1 MFRIKKSTKIIAAV
15 LTAVVVIGAGV
26 GLWWKFSTKAKQIQ
40 AGVISDEQIKKN
52 LDSKLIKTRQNK
64 QKAAVKKY
72 QAVAVDNRYT
82 LTNPYVKVDPYGR
95 SPLAALAIFQTPEAS
110 KISLTV
116 VGKTKKTSIS
126 TTDKTYSKQ
135 HTISILGLY
144 ADYNNTVKITATT
157 KSGEKT
163 TKTLHI
169 KTAALPSNLA
179 SVKINVKTANKT
191 KMAIGDNKLTF
202 VVRTTKQ
209 PFAIDADGAIRWFST
224 DYSQHV
230 FKQLAN
236 GHILR
241 LAKKNNDALIYNEML
256 EEDYT
261 GRVYKEYHFGTSAAD
276 KNMDTDAEYTLI
288 HHDAIELP
296 NHNILATV
304 SDGTSGG
311 KAKNQYV
318 EDTIVEISHKTG
330 QIVKVI
336 DLKKILPTSM
346 YTAKTLMHGK
356 AKDWF
361 HMNSLYYQ
369 KSTGDLVISG
379 RHQDMVFKMN
389 YKTLDFKWIYC
400 GKKKSTWPKSLQKY
414 VLTPTGNT
422 GYTGGQHAAILLPS
436 TTKKTDVLA
445 LFNNNVAITNG
456 QKSTSKQYSEAAV
469 YKINLKQK
477 KITKVWQNG
486 KDQGKSHFS
495 LVICSNRLMSNGNFL
510 VDYGY
515 LQEGKVSNIQ
525 EVTKSG
531 QRVFSVYFSNLGN
544 NGYVYRAER
553 FSLYPN
559 NSRDS
564 QTYE

>member
-1 MFRIKKSTKIIAAV
+1 M
-15 LTAVVVIGAGV
+15 TAVVATIGVIGAGF
-26 GLWWKFSTKAKQIQ
+26 GLWWHYSETAQQMQ
-40 AGVISDEQIKKN
+40 AGVISNAQIKKN
-52 LDSKLIKTRQNK
+52 LDSKLIKTRQN
-64 QKAAVKKY
+64 QQQTLVKKY
-72 QAVAVDNRYT
+72 QKAANNTDYN
-82 LTNPYVKVDPYGR
+82 LNNPYVKVDPYGR
-95 SPLAALAIFQTPEAS
+95 SPLSALAIFQTTEAS
-110 KISLTV
+110 KITLTV
-116 VGKTKKTSIS
+116 VGKTSKTSIS
-126 TTDKTYSKQ
+126 TTYKTYQKK

-144 ADYNNTVKITATT
+144 ADYNNTVKMTATT
-157 KSGEKT
+157 KSGQKT
-163 TKTLHI
+163 TKVLYLQ
-169 KTAALPSNLA
+169 TAKLPSNLA
-179 SVKINVKTANKT
+179 SVKINVKTATKS
-191 KMAIGDNKLTF
+191 KMAIGDSKLTF
-202 VVRTTKQ
+202 IVRTTKQ

-241 LAKKNNDALIYNEML
+241 LAKKNNQALIYNEML

-296 NHNILATV
+296 NHNLLVTV
-304 SDGTSGG
+304 SDGTSGS
-311 KAKNQYV
+311 KSTKNQYV
-318 EDTIVEISHKTG
+318 EDTIVEVSHKTG
-330 QIVKVI
+330 KIVKVI
-336 DLKKILPTSM
+336 DLKKILPSSM
-346 YTAKTLMHGK
+346 YTVKSLMHGT

-369 KSTGDLVISG
+369 KRTGDLVVSG

-389 YKTLDFKWIYC
+389 YKTLKFKWIYC
-400 GKKKSTWPKSLQKY
+400 GKKKTTWPKSFQKY
-414 VLTPTGNT
+414 LLTPTGNT
-422 GYTGGQHAAILLPS
+422 GYTGGQHAALLLPS
-436 TTKKTDVLA
+436 TTSTTDVLA

-456 QKSTSKQYSEAAV
+456 QKSTSKKYSEAAV

-477 KITKVWQNG
+477 KITKVWSNG
-486 KDQGKSHFS
+486 KDQGKNHFS

-515 LQEGKVSNIQ
+515 LQNGKVSNVQ

-559 NSRDS
+559 NSQDS
-564 QTYE
+564 NTYE

>member
-1 MFRIKKSTKIIAAV
+1 MAAAIIAAG
-15 LTAVVVIGAGV
+15 T
-26 GLWWKFSTKAKQIQ
+26 GLWWRYSEQAKRIQ
-40 AGVISDEQIKKN
+40 AGVIDNEQIKKN
-52 LDSKLIKTRQNK
+52 LASKLVKTRQNQ

-72 QAVAVDNRYT
+72 QAALQDSQYRLN
-82 LTNPYVKVDPYGR
+82 NPYIKVNPYGR
-95 SPLAALAIFQTPEAS
+95 SPLSALAIFQTDEAS

-116 VGKTKKTSIS
+116 VGKTSKTSIS
-126 TTDKTYSKQ
+126 TTYKTYSKQ
-135 HTISILGLY
+135 HQISILGLY
-144 ADYNNTVKITATT
+144 ADYQNTVKITATT
-157 KSGEKT
+157 KSGQQT
-163 TKTLHI
+163 TKVLHL
-169 KTAALPSNLA
+169 KTASLPSNLA
-179 SVKINVKTANKT
+179 SVKVDVKKADKT
-191 KMAIGDNKLTF
+191 KMAIGNNKLTF
-202 VVRTTKQ
+202 IVRTTKQ
-209 PFAIDADGAIRWFST
+209 PFAIDADGAIRWYST

-261 GRVYKEYHFGTSAAD
+261 GRVYKEYHFGTGAAD
-276 KNMDTDAEYTLI
+276 KNSDTDAEYTLI

-304 SDGTSGG
+304 SDGTAGN
-311 KAKNQYV
+311 KNTKNQYV

-330 QIVKVI
+330 KIVKVI
-336 DLKKILPTSM
+336 DLKKILPSSM
-346 YTAKTLMHGK
+346 YTAKSLMHGT

-379 RHQDMVFKMN
+379 RHQDMVFKIN
-389 YKTLDFKWIYC
+389 YKTLNFKWIYC
-400 GKKKSTWPKSLQKY
+400 GKKKSAWPKSLQKY
-414 VLTPTGNT
+414 VLTPTGTT

-436 TTKKTDVLA
+436 TTNKTDVLA

-456 QKSTSKQYSEAAV
+456 QKSTSKKYSQAVV
-469 YKINLKQK
+469 YKINLQQK
-477 KITKVWQNG
+477 KITKVWSNG
-486 KDQGKSHFS
+486 QDQGKSHFS
-495 LVICSNRLMSNGNFL
+495 LVISSNRLMSNGNFL

-515 LQEGKVSNIQ
+515 LQEGKVSNVQ

-531 QRVFSVYFSNLGN
+531 QRIFSVYFSNLGT

-559 NSRDS
+559 NTSAS